1 MSPASI
7 QDGVPEY
14 GTSRHQSHGLP
25 DQFIGDISSVVHRL
39 KAAIAMLLAL
49 LWLPAVSCCL
59 IEASGLLDERKCC
72 ANEQTHPVS
81 GPGACDKPCGALA
94 VATYLSQQDQLGPIT
109 LLGLAWCEN
118 ASFQIKPQQRELA
131 ALELPSTAPPE
142 LPGHWQFSY
151 RTALSPRAPS
161 FIS

>member
-1 MSPASI
+1 L
-7 QDGVPEY
+7 
-14 GTSRHQSHGLP
+14 H
-25 DQFIGDISSVVHRL
+25 DQFIGAIGSGVHRL

-59 IEASGLLDERKCC
+59 IEASGLLDQRKCC
-72 ANEQTHPVS
+72 SHEQTHPVS

-94 VATYLSQQDQLGPIT
+94 VATYLSQQDQLGPIAT
-109 LLGLAWCEN
+109 LVLVCCEN
-118 ASFQIKPQQRELA
+118 ASFQITPQEGELA

-142 LPGHWQFSY
+142 LSGHWQFSY